1 MNSFKMFKLTTS
13 DELKALKIVY
23 MLIKRGINPIINQNG
38 EFSYK
43 RHDFTQSIEVFILSK
58 YLKKLN
64 IRTKEQLN
72 NLFNIYNN
80 DMFNININYESLIA
94 SEQSNYIDYKQ
105 LSFLGNLQNQ
115 SRCKIHKSKTQF
127 TKIFIEQME
136 LLTIKIFNNYREKR
150 IASILTHGIATFKLN
165 HDLFMKCGFNN
176 PQPYNFT
183 DFGYVDYYN
192 GIILLANL
200 NINQIMTL
208 PNNTIVRSDSHGYLS
223 STHNEHN
230 IIYHSIFDL
239 RHPNTTFKVWICKNN
254 DGIRRLYFPNPN
266 GCGSSYLTLNRK
278 HALNPIES
286 NHIFSYSLSFKPVKM
301 YNYY

>member
-1 MNSFKMFKLTTS
+1 MNSFKMFKLTSS

-23 MLIKRGINPIINQNG
+23 MLIKRGINPIIKQNG
-38 EFSYK
+38 EFSHK
-43 RHDFTQSIEVFILSK
+43 RHDFTQSIEVFVLSK

-94 SEQSNYIDYKQ
+94 LEQSNYIDYKQ
-105 LSFLGNLQNQ
+105 LIKKQFQDK
-115 SRCKIHKSKTQF
+115 SRYKTHKLKSQ
-127 TKIFIEQME
+127 FIEQME
-136 LLTIKIFNNYREKR
+136 SLFSKIRIFNNYREKR
-150 IASILTHGIATFKLN
+150 IASILTHGVATFKLN
-165 HDLFMKCGFNN
+165 HDSFMKCGFNN
-176 PQPYNFT
+176 PQSYNFT

-208 PNNTIVRSDSHGYLS
+208 PNNTVVKSDSHGYLS

-286 NHIFSYSLSFKPVKM
+286 NHIYTHSIPFKTPVKM